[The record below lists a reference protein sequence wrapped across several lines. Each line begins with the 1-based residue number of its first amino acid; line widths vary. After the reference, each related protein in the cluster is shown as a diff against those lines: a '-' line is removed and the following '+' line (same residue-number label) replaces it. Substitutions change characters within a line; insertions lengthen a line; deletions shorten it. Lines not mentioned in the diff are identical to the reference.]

1 MSLKILIIEDEPD
14 IRKNLEYNL
23 SREGYSVLTAASIA
37 EAEQLIYSNN
47 LSLVLLDLMLPD
59 GSGLELCKKMKS
71 DPDIQNLPIIILTA
85 KDDEVDKVVGFEI
98 GADDYVTK
106 PFSVRELILR
116 IKAVLKRGEKKKDI
130 VEIDRQFGDL
140 KIDIDSHEVYVDGE
154 LVNLTA
160 LEFKLL
166 IQLVD
171 RRGRVQS
178 REQLLTDVGVCGW
191 GRPVLLHSRRNPAV
205 AAAEAGPE
213 LAGGGRGAMLY
224 ISGNDTPAS
233 KALKGT
239 KDWTQVKMRL
249 KSGLDTSLTIT
260 CLFGG
265 WGIVT
270 GKAWWDD
277 VSLRK
282 VTYEVIES
290 DESESVAKGNVERG
304 KKIFMTHPIAACT
317 RCHVVKGVGGPVGPV
332 GPVSPVGPVGL
343 NLRETNKAKTNMLA
357 AHVAAMRSPDSVT
370 NTPPQNAPP
379 KYPAGTTI

>member
-47 LSLVLLDLMLPD
+47 LSLILLDLMLPD
-59 GSGLELCKKMKS
+59 GSGLDLCKKMKS
-71 DPDIQNLPIIILTA
+71 DPDVQNLPIIILTA
-85 KDDEVDKVVGFEI
+85 KDDEVDKVVGFEL

-140 KIDIDSHEVYVDGE
+140 KIDIDSHEVYVDGD

-178 REQLLTDVGVCGW
+178 REQLLADVW
-191 GRPVLLHSRRNPAV
+191 GYS
-205 AAAEAGPE
+205 AEVTT
-213 LAGGGRGAMLY
+213 RTV
-224 ISGNDTPAS
+224 DTHI
-233 KALKGT
+233 K
-239 KDWTQVKMRL
+239 RL
-249 KSGLDTSLTIT
+249 REKLGSMGKYVQTI
-260 CLFGG
+260 
-265 WGIVT
+265 
-270 GKAWWDD
+270 
-277 VSLRK
+277 R
-282 VTYEVIES
+282 
-290 DESESVAKGNVERG
+290 
-304 KKIFMTHPIAACT
+304 
-317 RCHVVKGVGGPVGPV
+317 GVGYKF
-332 GPVSPVGPVGL
+332 S
-343 NLRETNKAKTNMLA
+343 
-357 AHVAAMRSPDSVT
+357 RSPD
-370 NTPPQNAPP
+370 Q
-379 KYPAGTTI
+379 